1 MIRLKL
7 NNKSKIFQNLALIS
21 QIGISMAVPILGG
34 IFLGNFLDN
43 KFNTGVVFLIIF
55 SVLGIITSFITLFK
69 LTTTGTKRK

>member
-1 MIRLKL
+1 MKL